1 MKIYKW
7 WERPGWRQTCFTPR
21 GPNCKSHSLAAIH
34 KPNCN
39 PKSEPRII
47 WLFSKLSCQIILSW
61 WPICPDDSAHEFYL
75 KQTWLLLTIG
85 RAPWSNNKTRFLS
98 IWKEKPAATRAKNGE
113 LDTTATAPGFF
124 PLFGLCKLGSPTN
137 KVWNR
142 VYLRF
147 TSMAPS
153 PANTIGAHCWQAPFL
168 VAAWYRF
175 TVNGCGDTNEQR
187 PFVRQKREGRIIC
200 KWFTSETWVQLSRS
214 GEIPVAILIYIS
226 HRIHVCYIC

>member
-1 MKIYKW
+1 MKLKSHSLYCFRGSGGFDTLWKDVDTHIIFNILYRRGGVDLIPYELMKIYKW

-85 RAPWSNNKTRFLS
+85 RAPWSNNKTRFFIHLEGETS
-98 IWKEKPAATRAKNGE
+98 GNQSQERGTRHNCNC
-113 LDTTATAPGFF
+113 TRFFF
-124 PLFGLCKLGSPTN
+124 PFSVCASWDHLRTKYGIGYTLGSHQWPQAQPT
-137 KVWNR
+137 
-142 VYLRF
+142 
-147 TSMAPS
+147 P
-153 PANTIGAHCWQAPFL
+153 
-168 VAAWYRF
+168 
-175 TVNGCGDTNEQR
+175 
-187 PFVRQKREGRIIC
+187 
-200 KWFTSETWVQLSRS
+200 
-214 GEIPVAILIYIS
+214 
-226 HRIHVCYIC
+226 